1 MIVFSSV
8 WGTGRTLSSSLPL
21 LNDRLVALTIPIP
34 FDDCG
39 IFGFYDGCHRRR
51 DKRCCESLRIKWLL
65 LLRLVDNF
73 EFFSLFRFPYSC
85 AGPKEPNG
93 GELFYES
100 AGSWEI

>member
-1 MIVFSSV
+1 MGNWKNFKF
-8 WGTGRTLSSSLPL
+8 LPL
-21 LNDRLVALTIPIP
+21 LYDRLVALTIPIP

-39 IFGFYDGCHRRR
+39 IFGFYEVVIGAATSVAAMQV
-51 DKRCCESLRIKWLL
+51 KISLRIKWLL

>member
-1 MIVFSSV
+1 MIVVSSAFTMV
-8 WGTGRTLSSSLPL
+8 VIGAATS
-21 LNDRLVALTIPIP
+21 VAAMQVKI
-34 FDDCG
+34 
-39 IFGFYDGCHRRR
+39 
-51 DKRCCESLRIKWLL
+51 SLRIKWLL